1 MTRVMML
8 KALKER
14 VEACT
19 GDLQMPT
26 AVQRGD
32 AEAITRAPEV
42 FIQRLPDSTA
52 AKKIVPYVL
61 LQLASGA
68 DRQSEGLRSEST
80 AVVRIICTA
89 YCSDEQEGSV
99 MLLNMMDRIRLS
111 LLQRPVFGD
120 CFELDVS
127 DGLETAIYIDDTAP
141 YYAGEMIGTI
151 QLPPVNREVN
161 YE

>member
-1 MTRVMML
+1 MTRVMLL
-8 KALKER
+8 KDLKER
-14 VEACT
+14 IEACT
-19 GDLQMPT
+19 ADMMLPT

-32 AEAITRAPEV
+32 AEKIERAPEV
-42 FIQRLPDSTA
+42 FIQRLPDSSA
-52 AKKIVPYVL
+52 AKKVVPYVL

-68 DRQSEGLRSEST
+68 DRQQDGLYAESS

-89 YCSDEQEGSV
+89 YCADEQDGSV

-111 LLQRPVFGD
+111 LLKKPVVGD
-120 CFELDVS
+120 CFRLDLA

-141 YYAGEMIGTI
+141 YYAGEMIGTF
-151 QLPPVNREVN
+151 QLPPVNREVT